1 VGISGSSRAGA
12 RRLTV
17 ALGCMRRNRQLTLF
31 MALGAVA
38 GIFSVIAP
46 YVLLHGFTGEYQSPL
61 FPLLRNAWEELEV
74 VPTVVLLVGA
84 GVGLGFMCPKHWLI
98 LGASTAFLFPLAAVL
113 EMAKDPRSH
122 NLWPLEFV
130 LYIVVVAGPAIL
142 GALVGSMIRGRREHA
157 T

>member
-1 VGISGSSRAGA
+1 
-12 RRLTV
+12 
-17 ALGCMRRNRQLTLF
+17 MKRNLQLILF

-61 FPLLRNAWEELEV
+61 FPLLRNAWEKLGV
-74 VPTVVLLVGA
+74 VTPVLLVGA

-113 EMAKDPRSH
+113 EIAKDPRSH
-122 NLWPLEFV
+122 NLWPIEFV
-130 LYIVVVAGPAIL
+130 LYLVLVAGPAIL